1 MRGRGERLGGNLRL
15 SPFFGD
21 EGAGSNFVRDS
32 LGEASGGRNTIREV
46 RGLGSKK
53 VGGRENSNYLLLLLE
68 IVR

>member
-46 RGLGSKK
+46 RGLG
-53 VGGRENSNYLLLLLE
+53 
-68 IVR
+68 